1 VFLNIFVLIL
11 FSVRG
16 QKEMIFKS
24 KKDAIKEIKAVWRK
38 RQKIQSNRKATILD
52 ILYVLDKHPIPKVG
66 RFLSSLRS

>member
-1 VFLNIFVLIL
+1 
-11 FSVRG
+11 
-16 QKEMIFKS
+16 MIFKS